1 MAGSGSTAV
10 IRTPRAA
17 NARVALPVPAP
28 ASTAATP
35 VPPQC
40 ASTASTKGTG

>member
-1 MAGSGSTAV
+1 MAGSGSTAA
-10 IRTPRAA
+10 IRRPRAA

-28 ASTAATP
+28 ASSAVTP

-40 ASTASTKGTG
+40 ASTASTRAAG